1 MIFFSFKRAL
11 LTEANLISLKTK
23 SSSGSDMVIEYIM
36 SSVTNELKVV
46 DMTVDGKY
54 HRTSWM
60 SPEGVSW
67 LMDLLMDDY
76 SDKVSE
82 DVFNIY
88 S

>member
-1 MIFFSFKRAL
+1 MFNQEKENMTFV
-11 LTEANLISLKTK
+11 LKTK

-67 LMDLLMDDY
+67 LMELLMDDY

>member
-1 MIFFSFKRAL
+1 MTFV
-11 LTEANLISLKTK
+11 LKTE
-23 SSSGSDMVIEYIM
+23 SSSGSDMVVEYVM
-36 SSVTNELKVV
+36 SSVTNELKVI

-67 LMDLLMDDY
+67 LMDLLVDDY
-76 SDKVSE
+76 SEKVSE

-88 S
+88 NYS

>member
-1 MIFFSFKRAL
+1 MFNQEKENMTFV
-11 LTEANLISLKTK
+11 LKTK

-46 DMTVDGKY
+46 DMTIDGKP
-54 HRTSWM
+54 HQTSWM

-67 LMDLLMDDY
+67 LMGLLMEDY

>member
-1 MIFFSFKRAL
+1 MTFV
-11 LTEANLISLKTK
+11 LKTE
-23 SSSGSDMVIEYIM
+23 SSSGSDMVVEYVM
-36 SSVTNELKVV
+36 SSVTNELKVI

-67 LMDLLMDDY
+67 LMGLLMDDY

-82 DVFNIY
+82 DVLGLY
-88 S
+88 A

>member
-1 MIFFSFKRAL
+1 MTFV
-11 LTEANLISLKTK
+11 LKTK
-23 SSSGSDMVIEYIM
+23 SSSGSDMVIEYTM
-36 SSVTNELKVV
+36 SSVTNELKVI

-67 LMDLLMDDY
+67 LMELLMDDY

>member
-1 MIFFSFKRAL
+1 MDYMTFV
-11 LTEANLISLKTK
+11 LKTE

-67 LMDLLMDDY
+67 LMELLMDDY

>member
-1 MIFFSFKRAL
+1 MFNQEKENMTFV
-11 LTEANLISLKTK
+11 LKTK

-54 HRTSWM
+54 HRTSWK

-67 LMDLLMDDY
+67 LMELLMDDY

>member
-1 MIFFSFKRAL
+1 MTFV
-11 LTEANLISLKTK
+11 LKTEN
-23 SSSGSDMVIEYIM
+23 SSTKPGGIVVEYVM

-67 LMDLLMDDY
+67 LMELLMDDY